1 MFAQLCTYFAFCL
14 CASILGAFMA
24 LYRRAVLRARKSED
38 EITQVLIAADNQAMR
53 LLTEIGDMALK
64 HARLDTICQAW
75 MSYAI
80 GYEVFCEATFERD
93 EVGIVNAGTEIA
105 KARKTLQSLG
115 QYDA

>member
-1 MFAQLCTYFAFCL
+1 MFAQLCSYFVLCL
-14 CASILGAFMA
+14 CAALIGALAGLYCRA
-24 LYRRAVLRARKSED
+24 LRRARKAED
-38 EITQVLIAADNQAMR
+38 AIIQVLTAADNQAMR

-64 HARLDTICQAW
+64 HARLNTICQAW